1 MYLGFR
7 PYVERLINALCKHCQ
22 IEPGTEGLLEEGNDF
37 ADFRF
42 RVIDLLREIIFIAGP
57 TNVFKHMLEHLSGAS
72 KTPTSWEVT
81 EAALFI
87 MQATARNLDPSVDE
101 SVAQVLDSLLNVPE
115 TAHIAI
121 RHISIKLVGE
131 LSVWIAKHP
140 EFLERILNWILVGL
154 QAPLLSS
161 AAAHTLVTNE
171 IYVTI
176 TYVKLVHSAS
186 SEICHLYLFALA
198 FYKHGDENVQ

>member
-1 MYLGFR
+1 MYFGFR

-42 RVIDLLREIIFIAGP
+42 RVLDLLREVIFIAGQ
-57 TNVFKHMLEHLSGAS
+57 TNVFKHMLQHLSGAS
-72 KTPTSWEVT
+72 TAPTSWEVT

-101 SVAQVLDSLLNVPE
+101 SVSHVLISLLNVPD

-121 RHISIKLVGE
+121 RHTSIKLVGE
-131 LSVWIAKHP
+131 LCVWISKHP
-140 EFLERILNWILVGL
+140 EFLERILNWILVVL
-154 QAPLLSS
+154 QDSLLSC
-161 AAAHTLVTNE
+161 AAAHTLVMNE
-171 IYVTI
+171 IHVDI
-176 TYVKLVHSAS
+176 L
-186 SEICHLYLFALA
+186 C
-198 FYKHGDENVQ
+198 